1 MRRLQKTVSCCGCST
16 TTVRPLVILLFRCFW
31 EVGGRDGGGADDGGG
46 GGGVV
51 EAIETLVEGTISIQT
66 SSVSSTSLY
75 VRVLD
80 KCTWVMG
87 MCGISSI

>member
-1 MRRLQKTVSCCGCST
+1 VLRLFYDHGSSASHFTV
-16 TTVRPLVILLFRCFW
+16 LVFLGG
-31 EVGGRDGGGADDGGG
+31 GGRDGGGADDG

-75 VRVLD
+75 VCVCVLD
-80 KCTWVMG
+80 KCTWV
-87 MCGISSI
+87 CVVYRRYRYR